1 VESKTRNFNVRLPN
15 VLVEKLDDYALKE
28 RRSRNEVIRFIL
40 EDFFSGKLVK
50 LEEKPKEAGA
60 LRAAF

>member
-1 VESKTRNFNVRLPN
+1 MESKTRNFNVRLPN